1 LLASGAPRSSAL
13 KSAENSTAV
22 DDDDPAAK
30 APAPA
35 DAVVKSSNSS
45 SAGPVGPTVAGDEN
59 APQEGAGSGRLG
71 WDSGKDGW
79 DSGKDEVNSANGSL
93 SLPQVSARV
102 DSGSD
107 AEPNGESSAA

>member
-71 WDSGKDGW
+71 KDGW